1 MTEENRKLQ
10 EALSK
15 AMYAIFRCA
24 ELSNN
29 QIKNSTNEDLIEVN
43 LCIMQ
48 AVELISK
55 AQALHQDATDTVD

>member
-1 MTEENRKLQ
+1 MTEKNRKLQ

-24 ELSNN
+24 ELSNT
-29 QIKNSTNEDLIEVN
+29 QIKDSTNEDLIEVN
-43 LCIMQ
+43 SCIKK

>member
-15 AMYAIFRCA
+15 AMYDIFRCA

-29 QIKNSTNEDLIEVN
+29 QIKNSNDEDLIEVN
-43 LCIMQ
+43 SCIMQ
-48 AVELISK
+48 AVELISQ
-55 AQALHQDATDTVD
+55 AQALHQDATDTID